1 MENPPHCIAGNT
13 SMKIPV
19 PDRDPRRSPAFAA
32 ALLVALVLAWRC
44 ISLGQADVKGWADP
58 VAASGMVPS
67 HGGNQYWAGQAE
79 FLVRSYDAAA
89 EHARNALLAQPL
101 DGRGYRL
108 LALIAE
114 TSGDRAQAQTLL
126 EIAERRAPR
135 DLATRMKLAAYALHA
150 GDASR
155 VVHEIDMLLR
165 IEPELI
171 VELQPRLV
179 KLCDRNPA
187 AIDAVAQALAAHP
200 IWRHSFLDGLATSGD
215 PKSADAVFARLAA
228 GDGLGENEAAM
239 RARLQTRIASQPAA
253 TTLAP
258 AADLYQRVDWGPL
271 EAKAHITAESVFNS
285 IGMP

>member
-1 MENPPHCIAGNT
+1 MNA
-13 SMKIPV
+13 PV
-19 PDRDPRRSPAFAA
+19 PDRDPRRSPAFAVT
-32 ALLVALVLAWRC
+32 LLVALVLAWRC

-58 VAASGMVPS
+58 VAASRMVPS

-79 FLVRSYDAAA
+79 FLVRNYDAASV
-89 EHARNALLAQPL
+89 HARNSLQAQPL

-114 TSGDRAQAQTLL
+114 ASGDRAQAQALL
-126 EIAERRAPR
+126 ETAERRAPR
-135 DLATRMKLAAYALHA
+135 DLATRIKLAAYALHA
-150 GDASR
+150 GDAAR
-155 VVHEIDMLLR
+155 AVHEFDMLLR

-200 IWRHSFLDGLATSGD
+200 IWRHSFLDGLAIGGD
-215 PKSADAVFARLAA
+215 PKSADALFARLAA
-228 GDGLGENEAAM
+228 GNSLGEGEAAM
-239 RARLQTRIASQPAA
+239 RARLQARLAAQPVA
-253 TTLAP
+253 TTAP
-258 AADLYQRVDWGPL
+258 ASDLYQLVDWGPL
-271 EAKAHITAESVFNS
+271 EARAQTIAESVFNS